1 MKTLLDN
8 SLRFHQDALNL
19 QAYRQ
24 QVLASNIANA
34 DTPHYK
40 ARDVDFRSVLQ
51 GALAGAGTGG
61 VTEVG
66 LATTRPGHIDGP
78 AAGPG
83 GALQYRAESQSAVDG
98 NTVNMD
104 VERAAFAENAVHY
117 EASITFINGMLR
129 SMQTAI
135 TGQ

>member
-1 MKTLLDN
+1 MKTQLDN

-34 DTPHYK
+34 DTPNFK
-40 ARDVDFRSVLQ
+40 ARDVDFRSALQ
-51 GALAGAGTGG
+51 GALAGANNG
-61 VTEVG
+61 VG
-66 LATTRPGHIDGP
+66 LATTRPGHIDGN
-78 AAGPG
+78 AGGPTG
-83 GALQYRAESQSAVDG
+83 GLKYRAESQSAVDG

-129 SMQTAI
+129 SMQSAI